1 MGELRNMALQQMQDA
16 EDYNKLVQTERELL
30 EQANED
36 AYFEREAIREA
47 AIKKRNAFSEY
58 KANVKKLLVTEA
70 MKKLYIGCFQNPNK
84 HEVSVCEAFLGDFIA
99 SRGTDQ
105 LLENFRNSNTP
116 FLETMGEMIDK
127 KYDEVITKVDPEDP
141 DTFVVDREHVNDF
154 LKEIDDQEDV
164 EDVTNIIRLRVSNAE
179 EDFVNR
185 NERDKQNMKD
195 VLDATAQRVQDAKP
209 DLDNEYMD
217 DDDSDDSENMS
228 DADIIK
234 QESMIDAKRKIYEIN
249 SAPRTIFDR
258 MVRNTSE
265 AVIKDSNLRDEFII
279 EGGRL
284 NMDKVVDSVRCM
296 YTLLEMVS
304 TLKIEKVDAQYVED
318 TIKSI

>member
-1 MGELRNMALQQMQDA
+1 MGELRNIALQRMQDA
-16 EDYNKLVQTERELL
+16 EDYNKLVQTEKELL

-47 AIKKRNAFSEY
+47 AFTKRNAFSTY
-58 KANVKKLLVTEA
+58 KNNVKKLFVTEA
-70 MKKLYIGCFQNPNK
+70 MKKLYLGCIKNPTN
-84 HEVSVCEAFLGDFIA
+84 HEISVCEAFLGDFIS
-99 SRGTDQ
+99 SRGVDQ

-127 KYDEVITKVDPEDP
+127 KYDEVVTKVDPDDP
-141 DTFVVDREHVNDF
+141 NTFVVDREHVNDF

-209 DLDNEYMD
+209 DLDNDYM
-217 DDDSDDSENMS
+217 DDDSDDSEGVS
-228 DADIIK
+228 DSEIIK

-304 TLKIEKVDAQYVED
+304 TLKIENVDAQYIED